1 MTTKINAAV
10 RRRLAG
16 SALGGLI
23 AFAGVPAAMAQ
34 WLPPWPSVASYGDI
48 AQRLE
53 AQGYVLIAPLQ
64 RRPGVYLADVRAG
77 PAGYQR
83 LVIDDRNGEILERF
97 MAPPRNYRP
106 EFAARYDQFG
116 QPPPPGA
123 GQPPPPGAVQP
134 PPPGAGQPPPPG
146 AVQPPPGPGFSD
158 APNGGPAANVH
169 IPSAISP
176 YGPQS
181 GPGST
186 KPKSQSTITARKIPP
201 AKTAPAGAP
210 PTVGPPLPPPA
221 PREAAKE
228 TAPAGAPPTVG
239 PPLPPP
245 APREAAK
252 PEELA
257 PPAPKPEPKIESP
270 PGESENASTA
280 GAPAAP
286 EAKPEAVKIEP
297 QPEAQTQ
304 PADSALDPTAK
315 RAAPASSV
323 EASEKSKVS
332 IVPPALFE

>member
-1 MTTKINAAV
+1 MTTKINAAA

-16 SALGGLI
+16 ATLGGLI
-23 AFAGVPAAMAQ
+23 AFAAVPAAMAQ
-34 WLPPWPSVASYGDI
+34 WLPPWRAMAPYGDI

-83 LVIDDRNGEILERF
+83 LVIDDRSGEILERF
-97 MAPPRNYRP
+97 MAPPRSYRP

-116 QPPPPGA
+116 QN
-123 GQPPPPGAVQP
+123 PPPGAVQP
-134 PPPGAGQPPPPG
+134 PS
-146 AVQPPPGPGFSD
+146 GPGFSD
-158 APNGGPAANVH
+158 APNGGPTANVH
-169 IPSAISP
+169 IPTAISP

-181 GPGST
+181 APAST
-186 KPKSQSTITARKIPP
+186 KPKPPQSAVTARKIPT
-201 AKTAPAGAP
+201 AKTAPA
-210 PTVGPPLPPPA
+210 
-221 PREAAKE
+221 
-228 TAPAGAPPTVG
+228 AGAPPAVG

-270 PGESENASTA
+270 PGESENASA
-280 GAPAAP
+280 APAAP
-286 EAKPEAVKIEP
+286 EANPQTVKIEP

-304 PADSALDPTAK
+304 PQDSAPDPTAK
-315 RAAPASSV
+315 PAAPGSSV

>member
-97 MAPPRNYRP
+97 MAPP
-106 EFAARYDQFG
+106 
-116 QPPPPGA
+116 
-123 GQPPPPGAVQP
+123 
-134 PPPGAGQPPPPG
+134 
-146 AVQPPPGPGFSD
+146 
-158 APNGGPAANVH
+158 
-169 IPSAISP
+169 
-176 YGPQS
+176 
-181 GPGST
+181 
-186 KPKSQSTITARKIPP
+186 
-201 AKTAPAGAP
+201 
-210 PTVGPPLPPPA
+210 
-221 PREAAKE
+221 
-228 TAPAGAPPTVG
+228 
-239 PPLPPP
+239 
-245 APREAAK
+245 
-252 PEELA
+252 
-257 PPAPKPEPKIESP
+257 APKPEPKIESP